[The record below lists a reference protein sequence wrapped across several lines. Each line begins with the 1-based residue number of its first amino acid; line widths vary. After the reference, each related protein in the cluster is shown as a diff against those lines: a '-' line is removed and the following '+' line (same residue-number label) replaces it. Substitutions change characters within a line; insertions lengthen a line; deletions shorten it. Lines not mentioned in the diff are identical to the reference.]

1 MINPKGS
8 KMQWKSLVSHDK
20 YFITLL
26 VNYDSENDKLRRIIQ
41 SLINDILSETE
52 SSLQRMLL

>member
-1 MINPKGS
+1 MINLKES
-8 KMQWKSLVSHDK
+8 KMQWKSLVSYCK
-20 YFITLL
+20 CLIMLI